1 MCMFV
6 CGQCVC
12 SFMPCVCVFMHLFA
26 SLSLSLC
33 MFIPGFLQV
42 PKEAGE
48 GVGSSS
54 TGVIGG
60 YQMLSVDAGMP
71 TNCGPPQDQR
81 ATFNH

>member
-1 MCMFV
+1 MCVHSCHV
-6 CGQCVC
+6 CVHACH
-12 SFMPCVCVFMHLFA
+12 VCVFMHLFA
-26 SLSLSLC
+26 SLSLSLS

-60 YQMLSVDAGMP
+60 YETLSVDAGMP